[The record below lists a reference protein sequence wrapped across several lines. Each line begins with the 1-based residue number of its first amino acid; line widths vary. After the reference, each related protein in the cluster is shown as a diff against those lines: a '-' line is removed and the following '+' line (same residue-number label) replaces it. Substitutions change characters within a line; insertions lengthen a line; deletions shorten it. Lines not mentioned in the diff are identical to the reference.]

1 MRGVKPV
8 NVRDFK
14 EIDPSERLLLGAGP
28 CNVPPRVFRAVAA
41 PSVGYL
47 DPYLFQI
54 MDETQELLRAL
65 FRTENEMTLV
75 MSATGGGGM
84 EATLVNL
91 LEPGD
96 QVVVGVNGLFG
107 TRMCDIAE
115 RLGAEVTRVDVEWG
129 RAVPAERMEAA
140 LAAKSP
146 KLVAVVNAET
156 STGARTPLRN
166 IARLAHDR
174 GALFLAD
181 TVTSLAGIDV
191 SLDADDVDVAYSGTQ
206 KCISAFPGMSLVSFG
221 PAAMRVIE
229 ARRSKVPNWYLD
241 MTMIRDYW
249 GPARKYHHTPAINMM
264 YGLREALRIVFEEG
278 LEARFA
284 RHMKNHL
291 ALVAGLEAMGLS
303 MLVPE
308 DERLP
313 MLNAVRLPE
322 GANDAKVRGAL
333 LNDFGI
339 EISGGLGELAGKV
352 WRIGLMGYNA
362 QPRNVILCL
371 AALQA
376 VLAGQGVKVG
386 AGGIEAAAE
395 VLGG

>member
-1 MRGVKPV
+1 M
-8 NVRDFK
+8 NIQDFK
-14 EIDPSERLLLGAGP
+14 EIDPAERLLMGAGP

-47 DPYLFQI
+47 DPYLFGI

-65 FRTENEMTLV
+65 FRTENLV
-75 MSATGGGGM
+75 TVPMSATGGGGM
-84 EATLVNL
+84 ETTFVNL

-115 RLGAEVTRVDVEWG
+115 RLGCDVVRVDVEWG
-129 RAVPAERMEAA
+129 RAVPAERMETA
-140 LAAKSP
+140 LKGKSP
-146 KLVAVVNAET
+146 KIVAVVNAET
-156 STGARTPLRN
+156 STGACTPLKDL
-166 IARLAHDR
+166 AKLAHDH

-191 SLDADDVDVAYSGTQ
+191 SLDADGVDVAYSGTQ

-221 PAAMRVIE
+221 PAAMKAIE
-229 ARRSKVPNWYLD
+229 ARNSKVPNWYLD
-241 MTMIRDYW
+241 MTMIQEYW
-249 GPARKYHHTPAINMM
+249 GPARKYHHTPPINMI

-284 RHMKNHL
+284 RHMLNHE
-291 ALVAGLEAMGLS
+291 ALVAGLEALGLS
-303 MLVPE
+303 MLVPKP
-308 DERLP
+308 ERLP
-313 MLNAVRLPE
+313 MLNSVRIPE
-322 GANDAKVRGAL
+322 GTDDARVRATL
-333 LNDFGI
+333 LRDFGL

-362 QPRNVILCL
+362 QPRNVILFL
-371 AALQA
+371 GALEA
-376 VLAGQGVKVG
+376 VLRSQGVKVG
-386 AGGIEAAAE
+386 AGAIEAAAA
-395 VLGG
+395 VWAA

>member
-1 MRGVKPV
+1 LSV
-8 NVRDFK
+8 NIQDFK
-14 EIDPSERLLLGAGP
+14 EIDPAERLLLGAGP
-28 CNVPPRVFRAVAA
+28 CNMPPRVFRAVAA

-47 DPYLFQI
+47 DPYLFRV

-65 FRTENEMTLV
+65 FRTENTVTLP

-84 EATLVNL
+84 ETVFVNL

-96 QVVVGVNGLFG
+96 QVLIGVNGLFG

-115 RLGAEVTRVDVEWG
+115 RLGCDVVRVDVEWG

-140 LAAKSP
+140 LKGKSP
-146 KLVAVVNAET
+146 KVVAVVNAET
-156 STGARTPLRN
+156 STGACTPLKDL
-166 IARLAHDR
+166 AKLAHDH

-191 SLDADDVDVAYSGTQ
+191 SLDADGVDVAYSGTQ

-221 PAAMRVIE
+221 PAAMKLIE
-229 ARRSKVPNWYLD
+229 ARTSKVPNWYLD

-249 GPARKYHHTPAINMM
+249 GPARKYHHTPAINMI
-264 YGLREALRIVFEEG
+264 YGLREALRIVHEEG

-284 RHMKNHL
+284 RHMLNHR
-291 ALVAGLEAMGLS
+291 ALVAGLEAMGLT
-303 MLVPE
+303 MLVPKA
-308 DERLP
+308 ERLP
-313 MLNAVRLPE
+313 MLNAVRIPE
-322 GANDAKVRGAL
+322 GTDEAKVRAAL
-333 LNDFGI
+333 LRDFSI

-362 QPRNVILCL
+362 QPRNVLLFL
-371 AALQA
+371 AALEA
-376 VLAGQGVKVG
+376 VLRGQGVKVG
-386 AGGIEAAAE
+386 AGAIEAAAA
-395 VLGG
+395 VWAV

>member
-1 MRGVKPV
+1 M
-8 NVRDFK
+8 NIQDFK
-14 EIDPSERLLLGAGP
+14 EIDPGERLLLGAGP
-28 CNVPPRVFRAVAA
+28 CNMPPRVFRAVAA

-47 DPYLFQI
+47 DPYLFRI

-65 FRTENEMTLV
+65 FRTENTVTLP

-84 EATLVNL
+84 ETTFVNL

-96 QVVVGVNGLFG
+96 QVLIGVNGLFG

-115 RLGAEVTRVDVEWG
+115 RLGCDVVRVDVEWG

-140 LAAKSP
+140 LKGKSP
-146 KLVAVVNAET
+146 KIVAVVNAET
-156 STGARTPLRN
+156 STGACTPLKDL
-166 IARLAHDR
+166 AKLAHDH

-191 SLDADDVDVAYSGTQ
+191 SLDADGVDVSYSGTQ

-221 PAAMRVIE
+221 PAAMKVIE
-229 ARRSKVPNWYLD
+229 TRKSKVPNWYLD

-249 GPARKYHHTPAINMM
+249 GPARKYHHTPAINMI
-264 YGLREALRIVFEEG
+264 YGLREALRIVHEEG

-284 RHMKNHL
+284 RHMLNHR
-291 ALVAGLEAMGLS
+291 ALVAGLEAMGLT
-303 MLVPE
+303 MLVPKP
-308 DERLP
+308 ERLP
-313 MLNAVRLPE
+313 MLNAVRIPE
-322 GANDAKVRGAL
+322 GTEEAKVRAAL
-333 LNDFGI
+333 LRDFGI

-362 QPRNVILCL
+362 QPRNVILFL
-371 AALQA
+371 AALEA
-376 VLAGQGVKVG
+376 VLRGQGVKVG
-386 AGGIEAAAE
+386 GGAIEAAAA
-395 VLGG
+395 VWAA